1 MLNRQT
7 RTNLSIYSWILYYNV
22 RLVAAI
28 LRVCFECQLIS
39 VWSGHSI
46 GMDWQYGFQQW
57 YNFDCFQI
65 ILDTFGVSVLFLCCL
80 VGEVD
85 FCANKWNYRKQP
97 YNKCHTLEYIRLDS
111 AMYVS
116 AGQILLETVLCL
128 CHRGKNRFFVSFAS
142 NFISH
147 SCFIHWTR
155 RHFRICSAPCSA
167 FVASSLARY
176 MISSNHFRSWSKL
189 NVENCWLF
197 VIRCQWMLV
206 FLPHFIAKPSRFI
219 CRDVDDFGV
228 RCQPESPSLNM
239 HVGWIKYNPID
250 FNIRA

>member
-155 RHFRICSAPCSA
+155 FPVGIFEFVPLHVRHVWRVLWPVIWFRPIIFGAEAHSMSKSAGYSSFGASECLFFFHTLLQNRRVS
-167 FVASSLARY
+167 FVAMLMILALGASPNR
-176 MISSNHFRSWSKL
+176 HRSTCTL
-189 NVENCWLF
+189 AE
-197 VIRCQWMLV
+197 
-206 FLPHFIAKPSRFI
+206 
-219 CRDVDDFGV
+219 
-228 RCQPESPSLNM
+228 
-239 HVGWIKYNPID
+239 
-250 FNIRA
+250 